1 MQVNL
6 VLGSGGAR
14 GFAHVGV
21 IHELQARGHE
31 VVGISGTSM
40 GALVGGVLAAGKLD
54 EFADY
59 CRTLTRS
66 DVRRLT
72 DLTLGSS
79 GLVRLQKAM
88 NELHRFVGDARIE
101 DLPVPFTAVATDID
115 LEREVW
121 FRTGSLLAAIRA
133 SIAIPAVFTPV
144 RIGERLLVDGG
155 LLNPLPIGPT
165 MDMPGQLTVG
175 VSLFAKPPGLWQVSP
190 SNESAD
196 TASAEGETLGNDL
209 VLADAPHQSWS
220 DRLGVALADSWVG
233 KQVAKHL
240 APQGPAVEKDFE
252 DLPTDVNL
260 VDMLGRT
267 LDLMQARIELARN
280 VLNAPDVLTG
290 VPTNS
295 CSVLDFDRAGE
306 MMQFGRRLAVAEFD
320 RVGL

>member
-31 VVGISGTSM
+31 VVGIAGTSM
-40 GALVGGVLAAGKLD
+40 GALVGGVLAAGRLD
-54 EFADY
+54 DFADY

-88 NELHRFVGDARIE
+88 NELHRFVGDVRIE
-101 DLPVPFTAVATDID
+101 DLPVPYTAVATDID

-165 MDMPGQLTVG
+165 MDMPGQVTVG

-196 TASAEGETLGNDL
+196 TASADGEAVADDL
-209 VLADAPHQSWS
+209 EIAEAARQPWS
-220 DRLGVALADSWVG
+220 NRLGEALAASWVG
-233 KQVAKHL
+233 KQLAKHL
-240 APQGPAVEKDFE
+240 TPQPSVELEFE

-260 VDMLGRT
+260 LGMLGRT

-280 VLNAPDVLTG
+280 VLNAPDVLVG
-290 VPTNS
+290 VPTDS
-295 CSVLDFDRAGE
+295 CSVLDFDRADE
-306 MMQFGRRLAVAEFD
+306 MMTFGRQLAIAEFD